1 MGSGIDE
8 FLFQLY
14 IVKRPV
20 TRRRSMSS
28 MCGLHIPLGFI
39 SLGLLSGNMLLQRL
53 RRKKVDR
60 DDPTDLESKTLGQV
74 RGSSA

>member
-1 MGSGIDE
+1 
-8 FLFQLY
+8 
-14 IVKRPV
+14 
-20 TRRRSMSS
+20 